1 MGEIKILKD
10 GNENKNKDNSC
21 RDFRAYET
29 AFVWNAKPWSLVEIS
44 HVSEYVYLS
53 VGAVKVG
60 GEKWRLRLEH
70 LYYL

>member
-1 MGEIKILKD
+1 MKD

-21 RDFRAYET
+21 GDFSVYET
-29 AFVWNAKPWSLVEIS
+29 AFVSNAKPRILVEIN
-44 HVSEYVYLS
+44 HVSEYVYLA

-60 GEKWRLRLEH
+60 DEKWRRRSEP